1 MARSKAPAVET
12 RTALVL
18 QGGAAL
24 GAYEAGVLR
33 ALLAAGRR
41 CEIVTGCSIGALMAA
56 VFVASRGDAAATL
69 DDLWQRFAMPIN
81 PFVPSLFA
89 HTLPLPAGLYRPNPA
104 YFAMPMLA
112 TSMYDNAP
120 LLAALEEWVDFERL
134 NASNTEVIATAVE
147 VKTGKL
153 VEFSNRQGLTARHIA
168 ASASLPPIFPALAV
182 DGGEYWDGGLISSA
196 PLRPAINAIEA
207 HNQQRRAAQWELI
220 VVDLFARAPG
230 APRDMTETI
239 QRAFELV
246 FFGKFQSDMK
256 LYQWMNA
263 QLDLMLEVDRAL
275 PATSPV
281 RKHPAYIK
289 LKQHRRVD
297 KLTLIRPQRPEDLGG
312 PADFSPQTIAARIA
326 MGQADAAL
334 ALAAPARRGGARV
347 RRR

>member
-1 MARSKAPAVET
+1 MPAT
-12 RTALVL
+12 AKQPTDRRTALVL

-24 GAYEAGVLR
+24 GAYEAGVLK

-56 VFVASRGDAAATL
+56 VFVASRGDPAATL
-69 DDLWQRFAMPIN
+69 DDLWRRFAMPVN
-81 PFVPSLFA
+81 PFVPGLFA
-89 HTLPLPAGLYRPNPA
+89 HTLPLPSGLYRPNPA

-134 NASNTEVIATAVE
+134 NASPTEVIVTAVE
-147 VKTGKL
+147 VKSGKL
-153 VEFSNRQGLTARHIA
+153 AEFSNRQGLTARHVV
-168 ASASLPPIFPALAV
+168 ASASLPPIFPALEV
-182 DGGEYWDGGLISSA
+182 DGGDYWDGGLITNA

-207 HNQQRRAAQWELI
+207 HNQKRRGAQWELI
-220 VVDLFARAPG
+220 VVDLFTPAPHP
-230 APRDMTETI
+230 PRDMNETI

-246 FFGKFQSDMK
+246 FFGKFQSDLK

-275 PATSPV
+275 PANSPV
-281 RKHPAYIK
+281 RKHPAYVK

-297 KLTLIRPQRPEDLGG
+297 KLTLIRPQRPQELGG
-312 PADFSPQTIAARIA
+312 PADFAPQTIAARIA
-326 MGQADAAL
+326 MGERDARAAL
-334 ALAAPARRGGARV
+334 RRRG
-347 RRR
+347 